1 MTTPEVPREIT
12 TTSVVVA
19 SSDQVSSDLAGESI
33 LMSLRTGMY
42 YGLDEVGA
50 RVWELVRE
58 PRLVSDI
65 RDVIAGEYEVERD
78 RCERDIL
85 GLLRE
90 LAAQGLIEVK

>member
-1 MTTPEVPREIT
+1 MTTPDVPSEIT
-12 TTSVVVA
+12 ISSVVSA
-19 SSDQVSSDLAGESI
+19 SPDQVSSDLAGESI

-65 RDVIAGEYEVERD
+65 RDVIAGEYEVDRD

-85 GLLRE
+85 ALLRE
-90 LAAQGLIEVK
+90 LAAQGLIDVK

>member
-1 MTTPEVPREIT
+1 MTSPDAPREISI
-12 TTSVVVA
+12 TSVVVA
-19 SSDQVSSDLAGESI
+19 SPDQVSSDLAGESI

-85 GLLRE
+85 ALLRD
-90 LAAQGLIEVK
+90 LAAQGLIDVK

>member
-1 MTTPEVPREIT
+1 M
-12 TTSVVVA
+12 
-19 SSDQVSSDLAGESI
+19 
-33 LMSLRTGMY
+33 
-42 YGLDEVGA
+42 
-50 RVWELVRE
+50 RE

>member
-1 MTTPEVPREIT
+1 M
-12 TTSVVVA
+12 VVA
-19 SSDQVSSDLAGESI
+19 SPDQVSSDLAGESI

-65 RDVIAGEYEVERD
+65 RDVIAGEYDVERE
-78 RCERDIL
+78 RCEGDIL
-85 GLLRE
+85 ALLRE
-90 LAAQGLIEVK
+90 LAAQGLIDVK